1 VSEGE
6 SRWQSRKPGIP
17 VVAFVRGRVRTIPEK
32 GKPSECGRRVV
43 ERSGRISQT
52 NGSTLAVPEAAPGPP
67 SAAEWLPQLATL
79 PPIYSL
85 LPPPVEDGFSRAA
98 ARAAIAY
105 LQFPSEKPSLTS
117 WLFPRSA
124 SFREYVGGSVRAV
137 KRLAVYPLVAWPNAD
152 ATKRTARDEVVTA
165 TCRVETGRLGNAART
180 LQNSDRVAIASEE
193 VIQTLRDQHI
203 QGDPHPLGDD
213 LAFASASIPTEEAI
227 RAALDSFVREVSPGL
242 SGWTVSLL
250 KIALRTDPFLKFLQ
264 HLTAAIAKGTT
275 PGQRLLC
282 AARLTPIDKADGGIR
297 PIACGDLIYRFLCMK
312 AILSANFSSD
322 FLLPNQLGV
331 LSKGGIEP
339 IALIQ
344 RAVDGDLGRRSF
356 AYVAQLDFK
365 NASNSLPR
373 SDSADGVRR
382 FAPALYQTAKWA
394 YNTPTD
400 LLIRTAPQAAVSIL
414 SSQGVR
420 QGDPLGPLIFSIG
433 IRDLL
438 DGLIAFLGEDHLLL
452 AYLDDVFIL
461 RPDSGILDRVLP
473 HLNGRSSPI
482 SLNPVKEQS
491 H

>member
-1 VSEGE
+1 
-6 SRWQSRKPGIP
+6 
-17 VVAFVRGRVRTIPEK
+17 
-32 GKPSECGRRVV
+32 
-43 ERSGRISQT
+43 
-52 NGSTLAVPEAAPGPP
+52 
-67 SAAEWLPQLATL
+67 
-79 PPIYSL
+79 
-85 LPPPVEDGFSRAA
+85 
-98 ARAAIAY
+98 
-105 LQFPSEKPSLTS
+105 
-117 WLFPRSA
+117 
-124 SFREYVGGSVRAV
+124 
-137 KRLAVYPLVAWPNAD
+137 VYPLVAWPNAD

-264 HLTAAIAKGTT
+264 HLTAAIAKGTA

-339 IALIQ
+339 IARCIQ
-344 RAVDGDLGRRSF
+344 RAVDGDLGDRSRTSPSWISRTPLTLCRDPTR
-356 AYVAQLDFK
+356 QMESDD
-365 NASNSLPR
+365 SLPLCTR
-373 SDSADGVRR
+373 PPNGHTIRPPTYSFERHHKPQSAFCLPRVS
-382 FAPALYQTAKWA
+382 AKA
-394 YNTPTD
+394 T
-400 LLIRTAPQAAVSIL
+400 L
-414 SSQGVR
+414 S
-420 QGDPLGPLIFSIG
+420 
-433 IRDLL
+433 
-438 DGLIAFLGEDHLLL
+438 
-452 AYLDDVFIL
+452 
-461 RPDSGILDRVLP
+461 VL
-473 HLNGRSSPI
+473 
-482 SLNPVKEQS
+482 
-491 H
+491 